1 MDRRMSDFSFNPDTH
16 VYTLDGTQIPSVTQV
31 LSDVGMV
38 DGRLFTEEA
47 RVRGT
52 YVHRATE
59 FIDSGSLDW
68 EALDP
73 ALFPYCTAYMK
84 FIEDIRPEIL
94 LSERPLYHPD
104 FKYAGTL
111 DRLMKFGGSVA
122 IVDFSTGDPLP
133 TKEIQVSAYREL
145 MWSNRFTE
153 IGNHFISKGFTL
165 WLRND
170 GTYRLSNPID
180 IKDMVRKFNIF
191 LAALTVVR
199 WKKEAA

>member
-1 MDRRMSDFSFNPDTH
+1 MTLSFDPDTH
-16 VYTLDGTQIPSVTQV
+16 TYAYDGAQVPSVTQI
-31 LSDVGMV
+31 LSGVGMV
-38 DGRLFTEEA
+38 DSRFFTEEA
-47 RVRGT
+47 RTRGT

-68 EALDP
+68 ESLDP
-73 ALFPYCTAYMK
+73 VLLPYCQAYMR
-84 FIEDIRPEIL
+84 FVEDVRPEIL

-111 DRLMKFGGSVA
+111 DRLMKFNGSVA
-122 IVDFSTGDPLP
+122 IVDFSTGDPIP
-133 TKEIQVSAYREL
+133 AKEIQVSAYREL
-145 MWSNRFTE
+145 VWANRFTD
-153 IGNHFISKGFTL
+153 IGNHLASKAFTL

-180 IKDMVRKFNIF
+180 IKTMIRNFNIF
-191 LAALTVVR
+191 LAALTVAR

>member
-1 MDRRMSDFSFNPDTH
+1 
-16 VYTLDGTQIPSVTQV
+16 
-31 LSDVGMV
+31 
-38 DGRLFTEEA
+38 
-47 RVRGT
+47 
-52 YVHRATE
+52 
-59 FIDSGSLDW
+59 
-68 EALDP
+68 
-73 ALFPYCTAYMK
+73 
-84 FIEDIRPEIL
+84 
-94 LSERPLYHPD
+94 
-104 FKYAGTL
+104 
-111 DRLMKFGGSVA
+111 MKFGGSVA